1 VASSFVS
8 HVTVDCSDAY
18 SLSEWWKPVLGYQDV
33 PDDPNLPGHD
43 ECMIVDPDGNGVSV
57 LFIEV
62 PEGKSV
68 KNRVHLDLRPRTDLR
83 DTEIE
88 RVIAHGATV
97 VADQRGLYGPG
108 SGWVTFADP
117 EGNEFDIVR
126 SLAEVA
132 EQPAPAGAA
141 DA

>member
-1 VASSFVS
+1 MASFIS

-43 ECMIVDPDGNGVSV
+43 ECMIVDPDGAGVSV

-97 VADQRGLYGPG
+97 VADHRGLYGPG

-117 EGNEFDIVR
+117 EGNEFDVLR
-126 SLAEVA
+126 SPAEVA
-132 EQPAPAGAA
+132 EQPAPAGVT